1 MHHRPWH
8 VARNGYLATCW
19 ATGSIARGMQHAPQ
33 RAATQSCDVAVCP
46 VPRGNG
52 ESAQLAA
59 AMQCGFPGALD
70 VEDDNPETHTRFQ
83 RNQAASMPWDRD
95 CTLGRRCALGL
106 RTTVCGGG
114 PIALCSYCAV
124 VVQSARTFVMRPFL
138 PFPFT
143 PPQIHSLLRTHASIH
158 ASRLQA
164 YSTIV
169 GSLAGCI
176 VGGAPRR
183 TVRCAALRWGLNG
196 TGTAGQGKVRLGT
209 PTVPLLDLLTG
220 RAVRARDRKAGASLT
235 LSGRCCDPACATSK
249 CEWMRSHACSHE
261 ARAWQRK
268 RYGNCITSSR
278 LQACTLQRRK
288 QHAMCTLQPAANGQ
302 YAVCAAASDMQRVG
316 YHVRWD
322 TMSCGIPCRVG

>member
-1 MHHRPWH
+1 MHLS
-8 VARNGYLATCW
+8 ARRRSEHHATW
-19 ATGSIARGMQHAPQ
+19 R
-33 RAATQSCDVAVCP
+33 CP

-183 TVRCAALRWGLNG
+183 TVRCAALRTEWNRNRRPRKGTLGYPNG
-196 TGTAGQGKVRLGT
+196 T
-209 PTVPLLDLLTG
+209 LLDLLTG
-220 RAVRARDRKAGASLT
+220 RTVRSMHAIGRPEP
-235 LSGRCCDPACATSK
+235 LSR
-249 CEWMRSHACSHE
+249 
-261 ARAWQRK
+261 
-268 RYGNCITSSR
+268 
-278 LQACTLQRRK
+278 
-288 QHAMCTLQPAANGQ
+288 
-302 YAVCAAASDMQRVG
+302 
-316 YHVRWD
+316 
-322 TMSCGIPCRVG
+322 

>member
-1 MHHRPWH
+1 LPRDPHRGPNGHRAPVIAPSGSRARARRNASYRLQPQSPLYALRQTQRRQHSAACNVIIVPWHSLGNMPRAMHHRPWH
-8 VARNGYLATCW
+8 VARNGYLGTCW

-183 TVRCAALRWGLNG
+183 TVRCAALRC
-196 TGTAGQGKVRLGT
+196 AG
-209 PTVPLLDLLTG
+209 D
-220 RAVRARDRKAGASLT
+220 
-235 LSGRCCDPACATSK
+235 
-249 CEWMRSHACSHE
+249 
-261 ARAWQRK
+261 
-268 RYGNCITSSR
+268 
-278 LQACTLQRRK
+278 
-288 QHAMCTLQPAANGQ
+288 
-302 YAVCAAASDMQRVG
+302 
-316 YHVRWD
+316 
-322 TMSCGIPCRVG
+322 